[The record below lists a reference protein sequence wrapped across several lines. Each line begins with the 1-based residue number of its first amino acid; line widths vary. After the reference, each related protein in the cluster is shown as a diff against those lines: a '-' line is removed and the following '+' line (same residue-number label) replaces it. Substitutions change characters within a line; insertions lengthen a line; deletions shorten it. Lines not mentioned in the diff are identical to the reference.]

1 MVDSRGNSDEGEVYD
16 DMNADQIETLS
27 PTAPHRHVDLEI
39 VKADK
44 EGYVKTYIVLPPVIY
59 GLAKTRFVDAGIQ
72 NPRSIMIP
80 TLIKLALA
88 RGEAGMIGH
97 GKNVWDNVE
106 IHERMCF
113 FFGSWWIPVPDCKSS
128 QVADV
133 FVLLYEAI
141 LEGKNT
147 ALGHGRE
154 GYYFASNGVHPTYS
168 ITKAIGSALVK
179 LGKIKSAEPTSFA
192 QEEVDKYFG
201 PFVSLVL
208 YCTQQDMNIL
218 TSAL

>member
-88 RGEAGMIGH
+88 RGEAGMIGD

-106 IHERMCF
+106 IHERMCL
-113 FFGSWWIPVPDCKSS
+113 FFGSWWIPVPDCKSIAS
-128 QVADV
+128 CRCLCP
-133 FVLLYEAI
+133 FVRSYLG
-141 LEGKNT
+141 GK
-147 ALGHGRE
+147 E
-154 GYYFASNGVHPTYS
+154 YS
-168 ITKAIGSALVK
+168 
-179 LGKIKSAEPTSFA
+179 
-192 QEEVDKYFG
+192 FG
-201 PFVSLVL
+201 PWTRRLLFRFEWCPSHL
-208 YCTQQDMNIL
+208 
-218 TSAL
+218 